1 MTGRAWRR
9 LRFVQSDSKK
19 ENATADPVLRSYSSG
34 RDSGAMDA
42 VLGKAAADRAD
53 VARVQAG
60 DVEAFAGIV
69 GRWQTPLI
77 NLAYRFCGDRGRA
90 EEMAQEAF
98 LRAYRGLGSYRGDAA
113 FSTWLFALATNLY
126 RSELRRIPQR
136 TVSLDEAP
144 EPSDPASI
152 IETHEL
158 RDRDL
163 TVRRAVLALPPKY
176 REAML
181 LFYFHEMDVPA
192 AAQSLGVP
200 VGTVKARL
208 HRGRE
213 LLRSKLPRLLA
224 LTPEGVM

>member
-1 MTGRAWRR
+1 M
-9 LRFVQSDSKK
+9 
-19 ENATADPVLRSYSSG
+19 
-34 RDSGAMDA
+34 GAE
-42 VLGKAAADRAD
+42 LSKAAADRAD

-60 DVEAFAGIV
+60 DVEAFAAIV
-69 GRWQTPLI
+69 CRWQTPLI
-77 NLAYRFCGDRGRA
+77 NLAYSFCGDRGRA

-98 LRAYRGLGSYRGDAA
+98 LRAYRGLEGFRGDAA
-113 FSTWLFALATNLY
+113 FSTWLFALATNVY

-136 TVSLDEAP
+136 MVALDDAP
-144 EPSDPASI
+144 EPADPFSMTQA
-152 IETHEL
+152 HEL

-163 TVRRAVLALPPKY
+163 AVRRAVLALPSKY
-176 REAML
+176 REALL

-200 VGTVKARL
+200 EGTVKARL

-213 LLRSKLPRLLA
+213 LLRVKLPRLLA